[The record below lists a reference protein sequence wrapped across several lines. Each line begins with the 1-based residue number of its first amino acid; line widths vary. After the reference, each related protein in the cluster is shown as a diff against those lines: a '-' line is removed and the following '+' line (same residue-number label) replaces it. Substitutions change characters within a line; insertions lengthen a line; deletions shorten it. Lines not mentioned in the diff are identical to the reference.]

1 MSKPRRAGYV
11 APMGH
16 RIGIDLGGT
25 KIEIAMLDPAGQV
38 ALRRRTDTPPAY
50 DGVIAAIA
58 GLVRAAE
65 AEKGVEAS
73 VGVGIPG
80 VISPATGLVKNAN
93 SQILIGHALDQDLS
107 AALSRP
113 VRVENDANC
122 FALSEA
128 TDGAGAGSRCVFG
141 VILGTGCGG
150 GIVVDGR
157 VLAGPNRVAGEWGHT
172 PLPWPREDEY
182 PPPPHWC
189 GQAGCLEMY
198 LAGPGLARS
207 CGASSGAEVV
217 RRAEAG
223 DPAAVAALDRHAD
236 RLARGLAVVVNILDP
251 DVIVL
256 GGGVS
261 NMAHLYEQVP
271 PLLARYVFSDALTTQ
286 VVRNRHGDSS
296 GVRGAAWLWPPG
308 PGGE

>member
-1 MSKPRRAGYV
+1 MT
-11 APMGH
+11 H

-25 KIEIAMLDPAGQV
+25 KIEIAMLDPTGQV
-38 ALRRRTDTPPAY
+38 ALRRRIDTPPAY
-50 DGVIAAIA
+50 DGVVAGIA
-58 GLVRAAE
+58 GLVQAAE
-65 AEKGVEAS
+65 AEVGVQAT

-80 VISPATGLVKNAN
+80 VISPATGLIKNAN

-107 AALSRP
+107 AALARP

-128 TDGAGAGSRCVFG
+128 TDGAGAGHRCVFG
-141 VILGTGCGG
+141 VIMGTGCGG
-150 GIVVDGR
+150 GVIVDGR
-157 VLAGPNRVAGEWGHT
+157 VLSGRNRVAGEWGHT
-172 PLPWPREDEY
+172 PLPWPRDDEWPQ
-182 PPPPHWC
+182 PPCWC
-189 GQAGCLEMY
+189 GQTGCLELY
-198 LAGPGLARS
+198 LSGTGLARS
-207 CGASSGAEVV
+207 CGMPNAAAVE

-223 DPAAVAALDRHAD
+223 DPAAVAAIDRHAD

-261 NMAHLYEQVP
+261 NMPQLYERVP
-271 PLLARYVFSDALTTQ
+271 PLLERYVFSDALTTR
-286 VVRNRHGDSS
+286 VLRHRHGDSS

-308 PGGE
+308 SDGG